1 MAKRKLQKKTET
13 EKNERGKN
21 RVLSGIV
28 LALLPMLCGFYAYQY
43 FMRAEIN
50 IIKVDAEYSRE
61 TKDNNTRINLSFNIK
76 NDGKSKTKES
86 AIYSAFLNW
95 TVDKS
100 GVKVAPYD
108 FTYTDVPDL
117 IEGKENAFALYK
129 DINADIFVDYIN
141 MADGLYLLIILRW
154 QSDNFAFWGRT
165 FENHALL
172 FLKPGI
178 RDNKMIFDVRVV
190 RQKYLTKWFLEK
202 SVKPDVM
209 QTIKDLSASRLLYGD
224 TSRFD

>member
-1 MAKRKLQKKTET
+1 MAKKKTPKKAKT
-13 EKNERGKN
+13 ENNERGKN
-21 RVLSGIV
+21 RVLSSIV

-43 FMRAEIN
+43 YMRPEIN

-76 NDGKSKTKES
+76 NDGRSKTKEL
-86 AIYSAFLNW
+86 AIYSTFLNW

-129 DINADIFVDYIN
+129 DINSDIFVDYVN

-165 FENHALL
+165 FESHVLL
-172 FLKPGI
+172 FLKPCM
-178 RDNKMIFDVRVV
+178 RDNKMIFDVRGV

-202 SVKPDVM
+202 SDKPDVM
-209 QTIKDLSASRLLYGD
+209 QTIKDLGASRLLYGD

>member
-1 MAKRKLQKKTET
+1 MAKQKLQKKA
-13 EKNERGKN
+13 KSGNNAQGKN

-28 LALLPMLCGFYAYQY
+28 LALLPMVCGFYAYQY
-43 FMRAEIN
+43 FMRPEIN
-50 IIKVDAEYSRE
+50 IVKVDAEYSRE
-61 TKDNNTRINLSFNIK
+61 TKDNNTRINLSFDIK
-76 NDGKSKTKES
+76 NDGKSKTKELV
-86 AIYSAFLNW
+86 IYSTFLNW

-117 IEGKENAFALYK
+117 IEGKENVFALYK
-129 DINADIFVDYIN
+129 DINSDVFVEYIN
-141 MADGLYLLIILRW
+141 MADGLYLLVILRW
-154 QSDNFAFWGRT
+154 QSDNIAFLGRT

-172 FLKPGI
+172 FLKPGM

-190 RQKYLTKWFLEK
+190 EQKYLTKWFLKK
-202 SVKPDVM
+202 SDKPDVM